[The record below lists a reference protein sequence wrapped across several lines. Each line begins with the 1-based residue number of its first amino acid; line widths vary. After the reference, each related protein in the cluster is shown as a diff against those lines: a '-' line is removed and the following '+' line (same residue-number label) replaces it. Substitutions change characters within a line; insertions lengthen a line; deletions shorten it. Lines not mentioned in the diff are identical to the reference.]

1 MRFESTLK
9 TFIELARIEHFH
21 HKQLI
26 SVVPRLVFGRYLYD
40 SMQIVDSHMSDVSTK
55 GTPFEQVHSLSHGV
69 FWQSVKHP
77 PISRSVLGGESKSQM
92 VRSVFGIAP
101 TLWRPSPSSS
111 GSIHEQQYLFMLT
124 LVPFNDILIFVSTAT
139 RSGHYSL
146 LRRGSRAGGYRRD
159 VLQQLLPLFALS
171 AGPGPHGRPQPLGTQ
186 REAHPGEI
194 HPPSS
199 ALTPP
204 GPTITAT

>member
-1 MRFESTLK
+1 MIACRLLTAICPMYKYKRNSIWTSSQSIPWCLLTVCEALPPPHLT
-9 TFIELARIEHFH
+9 
-21 HKQLI
+21 I
-26 SVVPRLVFGRYLYD
+26 SFR
-40 SMQIVDSHMSDVSTK
+40 
-55 GTPFEQVHSLSHGV
+55 
-69 FWQSVKHP
+69 
-77 PISRSVLGGESKSQM
+77 GGNKSQM

-171 AGPGPHGRPQPLGTQ
+171 AGPGPHGCPQPLGTQ